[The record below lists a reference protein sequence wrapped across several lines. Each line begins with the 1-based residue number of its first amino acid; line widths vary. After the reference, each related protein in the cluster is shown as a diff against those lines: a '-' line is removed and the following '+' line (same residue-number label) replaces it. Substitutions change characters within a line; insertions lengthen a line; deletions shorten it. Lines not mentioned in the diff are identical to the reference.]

1 MINMKT
7 YEGVDKSEVH
17 LERAIGDL
25 TVHGDIDETNA
36 QLLLWIYMSNIEVV
50 AIHVLLLHRPFQLIF
65 SLYGICILHPKNYMF
80 SQTQDCVLYKYV
92 FTVEILLLDAVTCA

>member
-1 MINMKT
+1 MKT
-7 YEGVDKSEVH
+7 FERVDKSEVH

-36 QLLLWIYMSNIEVV
+36 QLLLWVYMSNIEVV
-50 AIHVLLLHRPFQLIF
+50 SIHVLLLHRPFQLIF
-65 SLYGICILHPKNYMF
+65 SIYDICFLHPEIK
-80 SQTQDCVLYKYV
+80 QDCALHKYV

>member
-7 YEGVDKSEVH
+7 FERVDKSEVH

-36 QLLLWIYMSNIEVV
+36 QLLLWVYMSNIEVV
-50 AIHVLLLHRPFQLIF
+50 SIHVLVLHRPFQLIF
-65 SLYGICILHPKNYMF
+65 SIYGICILLPKIK
-80 SQTQDCVLYKYV
+80 QDCVLHKYV